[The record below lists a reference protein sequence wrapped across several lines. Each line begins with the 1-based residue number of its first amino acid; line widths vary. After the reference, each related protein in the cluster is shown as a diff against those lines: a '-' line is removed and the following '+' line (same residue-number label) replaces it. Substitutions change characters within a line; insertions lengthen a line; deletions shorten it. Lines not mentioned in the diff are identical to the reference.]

1 MKIANDIKI
10 ERIPEKDLAFFVD
23 RFESVLAT
31 KTVED
36 EIESYIRN
44 IELDIQA
51 KGKGTKEQAE
61 CLSYLY
67 SLKTKLVFV
76 NNQTKKR

>member
-1 MKIANDIKI
+1 MKIANGIKT
-10 ERIPEKDLAFFVD
+10 ERATEKDLSFFVD

-36 EIESYIRN
+36 EIESYIRH
-44 IELDIQA
+44 IELDIQS
-51 KGKGTKEQAE
+51 KGKGTKEQVE

-67 SLKTKLVFV
+67 SVKTKVVFV
-76 NNQTKKR
+76 NNQTRKR